1 MGSIPDMRAA
11 VVALMFIAAIVGW
24 AVIELVLWL
33 FSFINI
39 TFG

>member
-1 MGSIPDMRAA
+1 MYDLDMGKAII
-11 VVALMFIAAIVGW
+11 VLMFIAGIVGW
-24 AVIELVLWL
+24 AVIEILLWL

>member
-1 MGSIPDMRAA
+1 MFSDSDIGKAMT
-11 VVALMFIAAIVGW
+11 ALMFIAGIVGW
-24 AVIELVLWL
+24 AVIEILLWL

>member
-1 MGSIPDMRAA
+1 MYSIPDMGKAIT
-11 VVALMFIAAIVGW
+11 ALMFIAGIVGW
-24 AVIELVLWL
+24 AVIEILLWL